1 MKPLLIFTG
10 ALHPE
15 KAVFERFMHDF
26 DEPCFVIAADSG
38 LLCARE
44 FGYIPDLIV
53 GDMDSLTDKSLLSAY
68 PEDKIRIFERDKAE
82 SDTVL
87 ALEKAFAKRPE
98 LEARGSELL
107 SRNSG
112 LSAQTR
118 KNVPASVQ
126 LHGSGSAAEGTGGHN
141 MPIILCGGDGG
152 RIDHLLGI
160 VKQFERAFFP
170 DIWLCREQAVYSLR
184 PASDG
189 KGAILKF
196 AAERCAE
203 HMSVFP
209 VPVKDGEYK
218 IYSEGL
224 EWPLDNLDW
233 KNEAFS
239 LSNRVRAD
247 YLAHKKRVVL
257 RAEKGAFIAIVPY

>member
-1 MKPLLIFTG
+1 MVKPLLIFTG

-38 LLCARE
+38 LVCAEE
-44 FGYIPDLIV
+44 FGYTPDLIV
-53 GDMDSLTDKSLLSAY
+53 GDMDSLTDKSLLSVY

-98 LEARGSELL
+98 LL
-107 SRNSG
+107 SQHKDLNVQ
-112 LSAQTR
+112 AQ
-118 KNVPASVQ
+118 K
-126 LHGSGSAAEGTGGHN
+126 SGSAAEGTGGHN

-170 DIWLCREQAVYSLR
+170 DIWLCREQVVYSLR

-189 KGAILKF
+189 TGAILKF

-203 HMSVFP
+203 HISVFP

-218 IYSEGL
+218 IYAEGL

-257 RAEKGAFIAIVPY
+257 CAEKGAFIAIVPY

>member
-26 DEPCFVIAADSG
+26 DKPCFVIAADSG
-38 LLCARE
+38 LVCAEE
-44 FGYIPDLIV
+44 FGYTPDLIV
-53 GDMDSLTDKSLLSAY
+53 GDMDSLTDKSLLSGY

-87 ALEKAFAKRPE
+87 ALEEAFAKRAE
-98 LEARGSELL
+98 LTFCSSDITVQEQKNGSTAE
-107 SRNSG
+107 R
-112 LSAQTR
+112 
-118 KNVPASVQ
+118 PA
-126 LHGSGSAAEGTGGHN
+126 AYN

-160 VKQFERAFFP
+160 VKQFERTHFP

-184 PASDG
+184 PAFDG
-189 KGAILKF
+189 SPAVLQLN
-196 AAERCAE
+196 AERCTE
-203 HMSVFP
+203 HISVFP
-209 VPVKDGEYK
+209 IPCKGGEYK
-218 IYSEGL
+218 LRSEGL
-224 EWPLDNLDW
+224 QWPLDNLDW

-239 LSNRVRAD
+239 LSNRVCAD
-247 YLAHKKRVVL
+247 YLTHKKRVVL

>member
-1 MKPLLIFTG
+1 MNPLLIFTG

-26 DEPCFVIAADSG
+26 DAPCFIIAADSG
-38 LLCARE
+38 LVYAE
-44 FGYIPDLIV
+44 GFGYTPDLIV
-53 GDMDSLTDKSLLSAY
+53 GDMDSLTDKSLLSGY
-68 PEDKIRIFERDKAE
+68 PEDKIRIFDRDKAE

-87 ALEKAFAKRPE
+87 ALEEAFAKR
-98 LEARGSELL
+98 SELS
-107 SRNSG
+107 SRNSDITVQAQKSG
-112 LSAQTR
+112 LTAGRQT
-118 KNVPASVQ
+118 AY
-126 LHGSGSAAEGTGGHN
+126 N

-160 VKQFERAFFP
+160 VKQFERTLFP

-184 PASDG
+184 PAFDG
-189 KGAILKF
+189 SPAVLQLT
-196 AAERCAE
+196 AERCTE

-209 VPVKDGEYK
+209 VPCKDGEYK
-218 IYSEGL
+218 LRSEGL
-224 EWPLDNLDW
+224 QWPLDNLDW

-239 LSNRVRAD
+239 LSNRVCAD
-247 YLAHKKRVVL
+247 HLTDKKRVAL

>member
-1 MKPLLIFTG
+1 MNPLLIFTG

-26 DEPCFVIAADSG
+26 DKPCFVIAADSG
-38 LLCARE
+38 LVCAAK
-44 FGYIPDLIV
+44 FGYTPDLIV
-53 GDMDSLTDKSLLSAY
+53 GDMDSLTDKSLLSGY
-68 PEDKIRIFERDKAE
+68 PEDKIRIFDRDKAE

-87 ALEKAFAKRPE
+87 ALEEAFAKRAE
-98 LEARGSELL
+98 LS
-107 SRNSG
+107 SRNSNITVQEQKNG
-112 LSAQTR
+112 LTAGRQT
-118 KNVPASVQ
+118 A
-126 LHGSGSAAEGTGGHN
+126 HN

-160 VKQFERAFFP
+160 VKQFERTLFP

-184 PASDG
+184 PAFDG
-189 KGAILKF
+189 SPAVLQLT
-196 AAERCAE
+196 AERCTE

-209 VPVKDGEYK
+209 VPCKDGEYK
-218 IYSEGL
+218 LRSEGL
-224 EWPLDNLDW
+224 QWPLDNLDW

-239 LSNRVRAD
+239 LSNRVCAD
-247 YLAHKKRVVL
+247 YLTDKKRVAL